1 MVQEYILSAFQLSK
15 IWKAIKG
22 VNKTSINF
30 LKNIWDG
37 EGDPWW
43 EYIGLLIPRLL
54 LSTLLFIGTGA
65 ILTMMIAI
73 GAVSAGIIGG
83 SFQTLRGLLFT
94 LIGLLPPDKEY
105 FFNGLKDLGIGLLKV
120 IGGAAISG
128 IIALIIMSGIGA
140 PAAAAIA
147 PLSLAGQAVGTMI
160 APIIMTINTA
170 ITSTLIPAI
179 ATGVTT
185 AIGIISSNL
194 PVIIPIA
201 IAIGSVISLSVI
213 SKLTRK
219 IFGKDKTTTALQ
231 QTQTS
236 KTARM
241 PFKFSSTPTEQQNT
255 HHQTNNNNT
264 NTQPIVRVPPQSKKT
279 PSAR

>member
-1 MVQEYILSAFQLSK
+1 MVQEYILSAFKVSK

-43 EYIGLLIPRLL
+43 EDIGLLIPRLL

-94 LIGLLPPDKEY
+94 LIGMLPPNKEY
-105 FFNGLKDLGIGLLKV
+105 FLDGLKDLGIGLLKV
-120 IGGAAISG
+120 ISGAAISG

-160 APIIMTINTA
+160 APIIMTVNTA

-185 AIGIISSNL
+185 AIGIIISNL
-194 PVIIPIA
+194 PIIIPVA
-201 IAIGSVISLSVI
+201 IAIGSVISLSII

-219 IFGKDKTTTALQ
+219 IFGKDKTTNKAPQ

-236 KTARM
+236 QVARM
-241 PFKFSSTPTEQQNT
+241 PFKFSSTPTAKQPKA
-255 HHQTNNNNT
+255 H
-264 NTQPIVRVPPQSKKT
+264 QPINQTIGKQPPVSSTKKKI
-279 PSAR
+279 